1 MVDKDGG
8 DGSVEAVVK
17 QLVNI
22 AVLCTQFD
30 PDKCPRMSNVVR
42 MLEAGGGSAQLS
54 EEEVRKEEYPLNNYP
69 NSEWI
74 GGNNIYCFGLDEEV
88 LSGPR

>member
-8 DGSVEAVVK
+8 DDSIEEVVK

-22 AVLCTQFD
+22 AVLCTQYD
-30 PDKCPRMSNVVR
+30 PNKRPRMWDVVR
-42 MLEAGGGSAQLS
+42 MLEAGGGSAEWS

-74 GGNNIYCFGLDEEV
+74 GGNDIYSSGLDEV